1 MNRLE
6 LAIPPP
12 VVMLVIGLIMW
23 LLSRLFP
30 ALALP
35 WGSNVTAA
43 VVLGLAGL
51 AISLAGIAS
60 FKRASTTVD
69 PRQPGQ
75 ASTLVTFG
83 IYRHSRNPMYLGVL
97 LTLIGWAV
105 FLGNVL
111 ALATA
116 FAFVPY
122 MNKYQI
128 GPEERLL
135 QEKFGGAFSAYKAK
149 VRRWI

>member
-12 VVMLVIGLIMW
+12 AVMLVIGLIMW

-35 WGSNVTAA
+35 WGSNVTGAF
-43 VVLGLAGL
+43 VIGLVGL
-51 AISLAGIAS
+51 TISLAGIAS

-69 PRQPGQ
+69 PRQPAK
-75 ASTLVTFG
+75 ASTLVTSG
-83 IYRHSRNPMYLGVL
+83 IYRHSRNPMYLGIL

-111 ALATA
+111 SLAAA

-122 MNKYQI
+122 MNRYQI
-128 GPEERLL
+128 EPEERLL
-135 QEKFGGAFSAYKAK
+135 QGKFGREFSAYKAR